1 MRNYFIIH
9 MKQVHKQGNMS
20 SSEIYYIIM
29 VVISY
34 YLEREKNKI
43 LKFRFNNFSNFEIS
57 RSYF

>member
-9 MKQVHKQGNMS
+9 MEQVHKQGNMS

-34 YLEREKNKI
+34 YLERENNEI